1 MADYFTPT
9 VLQPVI
15 PHVDMTPLERL
26 ILTEVFQSEPDGDG
40 LYFFAEIALN
50 ETPCFE
56 ASALSAALSVS
67 ADVDSHAAAFVRKR
81 LAAAAGLDVVELDL
95 TSDLAWE
102 TIVQDVVRRSAT
114 IDHVIATSAFT
125 CSEMAP
131 DGFGGM
137 VVLITAEAVLGKS
150 TEDMLCD
157 LMDQAEHG
165 DLGVAAGHAAH
176 VLLRLDEQAV
186 RAAIAEV
193 LIADASYAPMTADEV
208 TDADIREACL
218 AVTSRIDLTEIKD
231 QAEFNAALAA
241 LASARERR
249 KKP

>member
-15 PHVDMTPLERL
+15 PDTDMTPLERL
-26 ILTEVFQSEPDGDG
+26 ILTSVFQSEPDGDG

-50 ETPCFE
+50 ETPAFE

-67 ADVDSHAAAFVRKR
+67 ADIDSHAAVFVRKR
-81 LAAAAGLDVVELDL
+81 LAAAAGLNMVELDL

-102 TIVQDVVRRSAT
+102 TIMQDIVRRSAT
-114 IDHVIATSAFT
+114 IEHVIATSAFT
-125 CSEMAP
+125 CSKMAP

-137 VVLITAEAVLGKS
+137 VVLITADAVLGKS

-165 DLGVAAGHAAH
+165 DLGVAADQGAH
-176 VLLRLDEQAV
+176 VLLRLDQQAV

-193 LIADASYAPMTADEV
+193 LIADTSYAPMTPDEV
-208 TDADIREACL
+208 TDADVREACL
-218 AVTSRIDLTEIKD
+218 AVASRIDLTEIKN
-231 QAEFNAALAA
+231 QAEFDAALAA
-241 LASARERR
+241 LNSARDRR